1 MAEYA
6 TSIDIRATPAQ
17 VFTYLVTPAGMTAWM
32 GQHATLDPRPGG
44 VFAVD
49 IAGSPIRGEFVDVDP
64 PHRVVM
70 TWGLAGSAEFP
81 AGASTVSFTLTATD
95 DGTRV
100 DVVHSGLP
108 DDRVEGHVDGW
119 THFLPR
125 LQLAAR
131 GAPVANDDWTPLP
144 RRAKG

>member
-6 TSIDIRATPAQ
+6 TSIAIRATPAQ
-17 VFTYLVTPAGMTAWM
+17 VFAYLVTAAGMTAWM

-44 VFAVD
+44 LFAVD
-49 IAGSPIRGEFVDVDP
+49 IAGSPIRGEFVEVNP

-81 AGASTVSFTLTATD
+81 AGASTVSFTLTATG

-100 DVVHSGLP
+100 DVLHSNLP

-119 THFLPR
+119 AHFLPR
-125 LQLAAR
+125 LEL
-131 GAPVANDDWTPLP
+131 VAQGTVVTDDDWVPLP
-144 RRAKG
+144 RRGTA